1 MRTNVLAVCLIPML
15 SAGSTGTSQALEW
28 TQSSFPGEAN
38 RTVQGCADRF
48 TDDTYVCIF
57 VRCDDDGKLSLH
69 FTAPGPDIVGD
80 IKLMVDG
87 ASFAV
92 SVPRSLKSQL
102 PISSRAETIPPG
114 LLEAMKS
121 GRVMLIQG
129 AKLKRGYDRISLR
142 KARMAIDR
150 VQQKC
155 GH

>member
-1 MRTNVLAVCLIPML
+1 MDPITLP
-15 SAGSTGTSQALEW
+15 W
-28 TQSSFPGEAN
+28 EAK

-48 TDDTYVCIF
+48 TDDTYVCVF

-80 IKLMVDG
+80 FKLVVDG
-87 ASFAV
+87 VSFAI
-92 SVPRSLKSQL
+92 SAPPSLRSPL
-102 PISSRAETIPPG
+102 PISSRSEAIPPG

-129 AKLKRGYDRISLR
+129 AKLNRGYDRISLR

-155 GH
+155 GQ